1 MPRRPRLV
9 PSCVFPSLDGLY
21 CINTGSASPD
31 TLLVQAE
38 QAPLP
43 VVGALERPVRLA
55 VVATVKLVLGVEG
68 RGVERLVPVQLGD
81 LVLDQAVV
89 IAVGPVRGQGH
100 RAPEPEVHV
109 DLAG

>member
-9 PSCVFPSLDGLY
+9 PSCAFPSLDGLF

-55 VVATVKLVLGVEG
+55 VVAPVELVLGVEG
-68 RGVERLVPVQLGD
+68 RGIQRLVPVQLGD

-89 IAVGPVRGQGH
+89 VAVGPGRGPGH
-100 RAPEPEVHV
+100 PPPDPGVP
-109 DLAG
+109 